1 MSDPFDPAAI
11 ARAFSE
17 HRFDDTFVHLAQ
29 EVSWTIVGYAV
40 LQGAA
45 AVKQM
50 CRDTQRSL
58 QEITTTSDRCVT
70 VAQNGVVVVDT
81 IRRYTSLDSVTMVA
95 ACNIYEFVGSK
106 VAAITSYAVEVDAET
121 DGAPAHPS

>member
-1 MSDPFDPAAI
+1 M
-11 ARAFSE
+11 
-17 HRFDDTFVHLAQ
+17 
-29 EVSWTIVGYAV
+29 
-40 LQGAA
+40 
-45 AVKQM
+45 
-50 CRDTQRSL
+50 
-58 QEITTTSDRCVT
+58 T